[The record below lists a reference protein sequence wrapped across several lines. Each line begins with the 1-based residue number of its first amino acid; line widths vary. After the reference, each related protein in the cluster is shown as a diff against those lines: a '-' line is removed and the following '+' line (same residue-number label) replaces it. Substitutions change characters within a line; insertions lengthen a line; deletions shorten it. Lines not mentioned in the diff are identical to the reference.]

1 MSFKSGQRRLQ
12 QRNQRAILQ
21 QAGLEKEYRRLQNRI
36 KKEMNGAKPY
46 LYRDIE
52 PMSLGEFLY
61 IIIVFSPEGDCLA
74 QVVGLSVADAIKT
87 MEDWLDE

>member
-1 MSFKSGQRRLQ
+1 MTFKSGQRRLQ
-12 QRNQRAILQ
+12 QRTQRAILQ

-46 LYRDIE
+46 LYKDIE

-61 IIIVFSPEGDCLA
+61 IIIIFSPEDDCLA
-74 QVVGLSVADAIKT
+74 KVYGLSPKDAIQA